1 VNSAA
6 HDPAHDVAPVGAPA
20 RRVLLVEDEDFT
32 RTAVASVLETAG
44 FCVHAVSSAAQAI
57 AEVADFDPHCV
68 VSDLDLGPGP
78 SGIDL
83 LQRLAA
89 DSPWVGLV
97 VLTAHRS
104 IELAVGGSSRLP
116 EGTVMVVKSQLD
128 SMDDISRAVDQSLS
142 NIERSPVNAED
153 EHGAVTVTPMQAD
166 VLRMMAEGL
175 SNSGI
180 ASRRGTSIRAAEAA
194 VQRTLQALGI
204 EARPE
209 FSSRVLAVRM
219 WQSGQVT
226 VR

>member
-1 VNSAA
+1 MNSAA
-6 HDPAHDVAPVGAPA
+6 HDAAHVVAAA

-44 FCVHAVSSAAQAI
+44 FCVHAVASAAQAM
-57 AEVADFDPHCV
+57 ADVAGFDPHCV

-78 SGIDL
+78 SGVDL
-83 LQRLAA
+83 LQRLAT

-97 VLTAHRS
+97 ALTAHRS

-116 EGTVMVVKSQLD
+116 EGAVMVVKSRLD
-128 SMDDISRAVDQSLS
+128 SMDDISRAIDESLS
-142 NIERSPVNAED
+142 NIERAPVIGED
-153 EHGAVTVTPMQAD
+153 QHASVTVTAMQAD

-180 ASRRGTSIRAAEAA
+180 ATRRGTSIRAAEAA

-204 EARPE
+204 QANPE